1 MADADIP
8 VPVTF
13 NAVLEGTEVENH
25 TAEWY
30 HRITTSG
37 DPVIRARTHN
47 SGPYVDHA
55 LYFEDEVSG
64 NSDANTFR
72 SDNGGINLRVRRIRQ
87 TSCAYR
93 SQQNDNQQRRR
104 LGRWSHRSPAIHAT
118 SGDGRRPGQSRL
130 KHDQVADHRLEPSG
144 TCRIRTLLYIIYFRC
159 YLFRTGK
166 TSCLVSNK
174 C

>member
-1 MADADIP
+1 MLCCCDHDSRRSRRRDSETIQHTLFECKAFVEDRNESLKRLYVIHPAARGLSDEGHCRLL
-8 VPVTF
+8 TGD
-13 NAVLEGTEVENH
+13 VL
-25 TAEWY
+25 
-30 HRITTSG
+30 
-37 DPVIRARTHN
+37 P
-47 SGPYVDHA
+47 
-55 LYFEDEVSG
+55 
-64 NSDANTFR
+64 
-72 SDNGGINLRVRRIRQ
+72 DNGGINLRVRRIRQ